1 VFAEE
6 RRKGILDLLTQDG
19 RVEVITLAARFK
31 TSEDTIRRD
40 LRDLAAQGFLQ
51 KTHGGAVALDMPN
64 LAWEARSQLLP
75 AAKVLIGRAAAALV
89 EPGQTLLL
97 DAGLTVLEMSRQI
110 TAEPLRVITNSLDI
124 AQAFSGRP
132 QVSLTVAGGEWS
144 AKDRHLSGE
153 QTVRA
158 IAAVRADWT
167 FVGTCAVHPQAGVTV
182 REEADAAVKRAMI
195 ASGLRV
201 VLLADH
207 AKFGQVAPH
216 LVAPIESLH
225 TVVSDRPVAWLADKG
240 VRLIVAD

>member
-1 VFAEE
+1 MFAEE
-6 RRKGILDLLTQDG
+6 RRKGILNLLAQDG

-40 LRDLAAQGFLQ
+40 LRDLAGQGFLQ
-51 KTHGGAVALDMPN
+51 KTHGGAVALDIPN
-64 LAWEARSQLLP
+64 LGWEARSHLLP
-75 AAKVLIGRAAAALV
+75 EAKTLIGRAAAALV
-89 EPGQTLLL
+89 EPGQTVLL
-97 DAGLTVLEMSRQI
+97 DTGLTVLEMSRHMSAQ
-110 TAEPLRVITNSLDI
+110 PLRVITNSLDI
-124 AQAFSGRP
+124 AQVFSSRP
-132 QVSLTVAGGEWS
+132 QVSLTVAGGEWNH
-144 AKDRHLSGE
+144 ADRHFTGDL
-153 QTVRA
+153 TLRA

-167 FVGTCAVHPQAGVTV
+167 FIGACAIHPQAGATV
-182 REEADAAVKRAMI
+182 PDEADAAVKRAMI

-207 AKFGQVAPH
+207 AKFDQVAPH